1 MSRFFKGRS
10 FRKFIL
16 SFSITIVV
24 LIVVAGGAYAALR
37 MSIRPPE
44 VEEFVEFVRPI
55 PRPLVV
61 RPTSPTPAPETN
73 VSNEDVYEKPT
84 DAPYPKYETLIF
96 QRRPNFYTFLIY
108 GLDSGVNVDTIM
120 VAAFDGEAGKA
131 YLISLPRD
139 TRVDVDRRIGLR
151 KLSASYAFGQAQ
163 GRGHEGGIYRLK
175 NEVSTLIGFRP
186 DFYVGIDERAFIRLI
201 DGIGGVEVNV
211 PFHMRY
217 DDPYQNLHINLPAG
231 RRVLNGQQAMHFARF
246 RLANEGYR
254 GVTDFQRV
262 GHQQQI
268 ISAAVRE
275 LLSPRTITLVP
286 ELVRIYRDHVR
297 TDLSPLEIAWFV
309 EQIPGL
315 SADLLS
321 TYTLPMARTI
331 RQGWYEIPDQDE
343 VLELVNRTINPFM
356 QEITAEMLRIV
367 E

>member
-1 MSRFFKGRS
+1 VSRPHKRKS

-16 SFSITIVV
+16 SFSITLVV
-24 LIVVAGGAYAALR
+24 LVAVAGGAYAALR

-44 VEEFVEFVRPI
+44 IEEYVEVFIPI
-55 PRPLVV
+55 PRPEV
-61 RPTSPTPAPETN
+61 RNPASVPQHNNTSGEGNIDTPSDEFSPE
-73 VSNEDVYEKPT
+73 
-84 DAPYPKYETLIF
+84 YETHIF
-96 QRRPNFYTFLIY
+96 RRRPNFYTFLIY

-120 VAAFDGEAGKA
+120 VAAFDADAGSA

-139 TRVDVDRRIGLR
+139 TRVDVDRRVGLR

-175 NEVSTLIGFRP
+175 NEVATLIGFRP

-231 RRVLNGQQAMHFARF
+231 RRVLTGQQAMHFARF

-254 GVTDFQRV
+254 GVTDFQRA

-268 ISAAVRE
+268 ISAAVQE

-286 ELVRIYRDHVR
+286 ELVRIYREHVR
-297 TDLSPLEIAWFV
+297 TNLSPLEIAWFV
-309 EQIPGL
+309 EQVPGL

-321 TYTLPMARTI
+321 TYTLPMARTV
-331 RQGWYEIPDQDE
+331 RQGWYEIPNQDE
-343 VLELVNRTINPFM
+343 VLELINRTINPFM